1 MLRRRDE
8 AQGSEAAPV
17 VGLSPT
23 YVVGRPL
30 VARDGRLD
38 PDVPR
43 CLRLEAGRIVAC
55 EPLDAGRPPREECVL
70 GDEDALLLPAFADP
84 HLHLVAC
91 AADRTG
97 PDLAAAAPATIV
109 ELLEL
114 LRGAADRLP
123 PETWLRVSGYDE
135 AWLAERRH
143 PGRAELDRALP
154 RHPLRLRHATRH
166 ATLLNS
172 AAWTRVEQAL
182 GPLPVER
189 APRDASGAPLGV
201 VFGLEP
207 EITRVVGAIEPVALA
222 RGLRSVGEALARC
235 GVTHVDEVTASNDA
249 SRVALLADAVARGD
263 IPQRVRAFVADPD
276 EAGPARRAG
285 GGHVTIAG
293 VKLLA
298 RSTDEVHDASF
309 ADRLRRARL
318 QGLSVAVHAVE
329 PDVVVAVLDALAS
342 APPRTGGD
350 DVPDRLEHASL
361 CPPEVVRRIASA
373 GVAVVSQPAFVAW
386 RGDKYLREVEEP
398 LREWLYPLRD
408 LRRAGVTVAAGSD
421 APVAPLDP
429 RIGLDGAVRRTTR
442 GGGIVAA
449 GQALDERDALDLYT
463 SAPAR
468 LRGARGPYGIARG
481 AAADVLVVEPDSWR
495 ERWLGL
501 RVRHTLSAGRV
512 IA

>member
-276 EAGPARRAG
+276 EAGSARRAG

-408 LRRAGVTVAAGSD
+408 LRRSGVTVAAGSD